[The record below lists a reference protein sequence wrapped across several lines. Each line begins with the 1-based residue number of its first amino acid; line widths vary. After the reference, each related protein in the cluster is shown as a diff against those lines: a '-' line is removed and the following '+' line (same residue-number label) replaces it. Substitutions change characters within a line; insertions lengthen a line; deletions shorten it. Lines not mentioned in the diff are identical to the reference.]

1 MPTQLRRRPSPAAR
15 REQNLADDERETA
28 LLAEFMRH
36 DTVASLA
43 AAIAGRLGG
52 GVRKNDLV
60 DRAGLGPARR
70 SFRPEERQ
78 G

>member
-36 DTVASLA
+36 DSVASLA

-52 GVRKNDLV
+52 GVRKKDLV
-60 DRAGLGPARR
+60 ARAGLGPVRP
-70 SFRPEERQ
+70 SFPREDPQ